1 MPPMGRV
8 MGVDVGTVRVGVA
21 LSDEQGVIAR
31 PHATVPRE
39 GERRTA
45 EAIRAIAAEN
55 DVERI
60 VVGLPLRMNGTEQPS
75 TLDARAMGEA
85 IRSATGLPVVEWD
98 ERLTSAQAERALI
111 EGNVRREKR
120 RLVVD
125 QVAAALMLQSYL
137 DHSPAGSLPAP
148 QAEPPES

>member
-8 MGVDVGTVRVGVA
+8 MGVDVGTVRVGIA
-21 LSDEQGVIAR
+21 LSDEMCITAS
-31 PHATVPRE
+31 PHAMVPRQ
-39 GERRTA
+39 GDRRTA
-45 EAIRAIAAEN
+45 EAIRAIAVEN
-55 DVERI
+55 VVERI

-85 IRSATGLPVVEWD
+85 IRSVTGLPVVEWD

-137 DHSPAGSLPAP
+137 DSPPARSAP
-148 QAEPPES
+148 ASHAEPPES